1 MGISL
6 TENPRVGGSI
16 PPLGTFLDTTTPDV
30 LQAYCRAY
38 GTPKVLNTSEDARIL
53 RMSIFEADEY
63 LMGNVPRSRAMAD
76 GILRSETVRSRWKR
90 MR

>member
-1 MGISL
+1 M
-6 TENPRVGGSI
+6 
-16 PPLGTFLDTTTPDV
+16 
-30 LQAYCRAY
+30 
-38 GTPKVLNTSEDARIL
+38 LNTSEDARIL

>member
-1 MGISL
+1 MSAVRSR
-6 TENPRVGGSI
+6 PW
-16 PPLGTFLDTTTPDV
+16 GTFLDTTTPDV
-30 LQAYCRAY
+30 LQAYC
-38 GTPKVLNTSEDARIL
+38 TIPKVPNTSEDARIL
-53 RMSIFEADEY
+53 KMSIFEADEY